1 MIFDTIRYKLYTF
14 VYGKGLPSHILK
26 RSGFQDELIEV
37 INMIQENKEKRYIEG
52 IENRIIDTE
61 TGEEFVCNSY
71 WETIEDILCRL
82 NKQDQQIKEYEKKIT
97 KLEEIIDNR
106 LDKNVRPKWQNN
118 NELFIE
124 EKAGYYYALEQLK
137 KKLIREKIC
146 FNDINIE
153 EWEF

>member
-1 MIFDTIRYKLYTF
+1 MIFDNIRYKLYTF

-37 INMIQENKEKRYIEG
+37 INMIHENKEKRYIEG

-82 NKQDQQIKEYEKKIT
+82 NKQDQKVKELNKKM
-97 KLEEIIDNR
+97 NR
-106 LDKNVRPKWQNN
+106 LYNYFQDYLSDEMDGNQFSEMWDFV
-118 NELFIE
+118 
-124 EKAGYYYALEQLK
+124 A
-137 KKLIREKIC
+137 
-146 FNDINIE
+146 DDE

>member
-1 MIFDTIRYKLYTF
+1 MGELKMIFDNIRYKLYTF

-37 INMIQENKEKRYIEG
+37 INMIHENKEKRYIEG

-82 NKQDQQIKEYEKKIT
+82 NKQDQKVKELNKKM
-97 KLEEIIDNR
+97 NR
-106 LDKNVRPKWQNN
+106 LYNYFQDYLSDEMDGNQFSEMWDFV
-118 NELFIE
+118 
-124 EKAGYYYALEQLK
+124 A
-137 KKLIREKIC
+137 
-146 FNDINIE
+146 DDE

>member
-1 MIFDTIRYKLYTF
+1 MIFDNIRYKIYTF

-52 IENRIIDTE
+52 IEDRIIDTE

-71 WETIEDILCRL
+71 WKTIEDILCRL
-82 NKQDQQIKEYEKKIT
+82 NKQDQKVKELNKKM
-97 KLEEIIDNR
+97 NR
-106 LDKNVRPKWQNN
+106 LYNYFQDYLSDEMDGNQFSEMWDFV
-118 NELFIE
+118 
-124 EKAGYYYALEQLK
+124 A
-137 KKLIREKIC
+137 
-146 FNDINIE
+146 DDE